1 MAFQATPNM
10 LGVPDFGLIHID
22 PETTAQAFQAYLDTA
37 SKLTGVAL
45 NDISRRITRLPADPS
60 RVTLTDLL
68 GLGMKLFD
76 AIVWL
81 TAGRPTSHPLVI
93 DPTMNK
99 DDVPSLHEVARSVFY
114 TYFMLLTQARYP
126 APRTETVKP
135 RIPNFLRSIM
145 GMTDE
150 QNVYI
155 ERICS
160 FAPQKFDP
168 AWVRF
173 VEFQGF
179 GQEVL
184 SRFGLG
190 VAGYRMFGPFALYNP
205 KPDIS
210 PELQRAVT
218 FAGIVARKPSSWDIH
233 PLTRNPNILTAR
245 GNLNKNLGNLIL
257 DVFTDEQIGEMVSS
271 KVLYARPEREAAHRN
286 YLTWGAADDISGS
299 GMIFRA

>member
-1 MAFQATPNM
+1 M

-22 PETTAQAFQAYLDTA
+22 PELTAKAFQSYLDTA

-45 NDISRRITRLPADPS
+45 SDISRQVIQLPADPA

-76 AIVWL
+76 AIIWL
-81 TAGRPTSHPLVI
+81 HAGRPTSHPLVV
-93 DPTMNK
+93 DPTMDKNNI
-99 DDVPSLHEVARSVFY
+99 PSLHEVARSVFY

-126 APRTETVKP
+126 VPRSIAEKP
-135 RIPNFLRSIM
+135 KIPNFLRSIM
-145 GMTDE
+145 GMTDD
-150 QNVYI
+150 QHVYI

-168 AWVRF
+168 AWLRF

-179 GQEVL
+179 GQEVI

-190 VAGYRMFGPFALYNP
+190 VAGYRFFGPFALYQP
-205 KPDIS
+205 KPNLS
-210 PELQRAVT
+210 PELASAVE
-218 FAGIVARKPSSWDIH
+218 FAKLIAKQPSSWDIH

-257 DVFTDEQIGEMVSS
+257 DVFTDEQIEEMTSS
-271 KVLYARPEREAAHRN
+271 KILFSRPEREAAHRN
-286 YLTWGAADDISGS
+286 YLTWGAHDDISGTS
-299 GMIFRA
+299 KIFAN